1 MLILRI
7 LVVDDSKATL
17 EIVRRSLEGFGYRH
31 LSIKKTNNPIDALS
45 IIGQWQPHILL
56 TDWNMPELSGIALIK
71 AIRKKQL
78 KTQIGMITTIDDA
91 KQLEQA
97 QKAGA
102 DFVLS
107 KPFDDQELYEKLLPL
122 VQGAEQ
128 SEIILDEIE
137 ELSEGLALPNLAQL
151 EKSLVKL
158 TSNELTINTIKAQVF
173 DESKLPC
180 IMAVFEDCETQKV
193 RSVALLDIYAA
204 CTLAKSNPN
213 VTNGH
218 IERVIKTKR
227 PSKYVMETSQQILQK
242 VAVAFLDHQSRK
254 SLRLKSTNFIDQ
266 SFPKL
271 ESLYKTPANRR
282 LDISIQIPP
291 LAQGRVTI
299 IGF

>member
-1 MLILRI
+1 MHIVRI

-31 LSIKKTNNPIDALS
+31 LSIRKTNNPIDALS

-71 AIRKKQL
+71 AIRKKKL
-78 KTQIGMITTIDDA
+78 DTQIGMITTIDDSQ
-91 KQLEQA
+91 QLEQA
-97 QKAGA
+97 QQAGA

-107 KPFDDQELYEKLLPL
+107 KPFDDAQLYEKLLPL
-122 VQGAEQ
+122 VQGVEQ
-128 SEIILDEIE
+128 SEIILNEIE

-151 EKSLVKL
+151 EKNLVKL
-158 TSNELTINTIKAQVF
+158 ISNGLTVNIIKPQVF

-180 IMAVFEDCETQKV
+180 IMAVFEDSETQKI

-204 CTLAKSNPN
+204 CILAKSNPN

-218 IERVIKTKR
+218 IQRVIKSKR
-227 PSKYVMETSQQILQK
+227 PSKYVMETTQQILQK
-242 VAVAFLDHQSRK
+242 AAIVFLDHQSRK
-254 SLRLKSTNFIDQ
+254 SLRLKSTNFIDHT
-266 SFPKL
+266 FPKL
-271 ESLYKTPANRR
+271 ENLYKTPANRR
-282 LDISIQIPP
+282 LDISLQIPP
-291 LAQGRVTI
+291 LAQGRITI

>member
-1 MLILRI
+1 MRI

-31 LSIKKTNNPIDALS
+31 LSIKKTDNPKDALA
-45 IIGQWQPHILL
+45 IIGKWHPHILL

-71 AIRKKQL
+71 AVRKKQL
-78 KTQIGMITTIDDA
+78 KTQIGMITTIDD
-91 KQLEQA
+91 KEQLAQA
-97 QKAGA
+97 QQAGA

-107 KPFDDQELYEKLLPL
+107 KPFDDEQLYEKLLPL
-122 VQGAEQ
+122 VQGVEQ
-128 SEIILDEIE
+128 SEIVLDEIDA
-137 ELSEGLALPNLAQL
+137 LSEGLALPSLTQL

-158 TSNELTINTIKAQVF
+158 TSPELIVHAIKAQTF

-180 IMAVFEDCETQKV
+180 IMAVLEDSETQKV
-193 RSVALLDIYAA
+193 RSVALLDLYAA
-204 CTLAKSNPN
+204 CTLAKSNPS

-218 IERVIKTKR
+218 IQRVVKSKR
-227 PSKYVMETSQQILQK
+227 PSKYIMETSQQVLQK

-254 SLRLKSTNFIDQ
+254 SLRLKSTSFIDQ

-271 ESLYKTPANRR
+271 ENLYKTPINRR
-282 LDISIQIPP
+282 LDIAMQIPP
-291 LAQGRVTI
+291 LAQGKIII

>member
-1 MLILRI
+1 MRI

-31 LSIKKTNNPIDALS
+31 LSIRKTNNPIDALS

-78 KTQIGMITTIDDA
+78 MTKIGMITTIDVQH
-91 KQLEQA
+91 QLEQA
-97 QKAGA
+97 EQAGA

-107 KPFDDQELYEKLLPL
+107 KPFDDHQLYEKLLPL
-122 VQGAEQ
+122 VQGVEQ
-128 SEIILDEIE
+128 SEVILEEIE
-137 ELSEGLALPNLAQL
+137 ELSEGLALPNLDQL
-151 EKSLVKL
+151 EQTLSKL
-158 TSNELTINTIKAQVF
+158 TSAELTINIIKAQKF

-180 IMAVFEDCETQKV
+180 IMAVFEDSETQKV
-193 RSVALLDIYAA
+193 RSIALLDLYAA
-204 CTLAKSNPN
+204 CILAKTNPN

-218 IERVIKTKR
+218 IQRVVKSKK
-227 PSKYVMETSQQILQK
+227 PSKYIMETSQQLLK
-242 VAVAFLDHQSRK
+242 DLAVVFLDHKSRK
-254 SLRLKSTNFIDQ
+254 SLRLKSTSFIDQ

-271 ESLYKTPANRR
+271 EGLYKTPANRR
-282 LDISIQIPP
+282 FDFSLQIPP
-291 LAQGRVTI
+291 LAQGRITL